1 MIKNKLAIFT
11 ALAISVSSVSAFAQN
26 DGGGSM
32 RGPGQG
38 GGGGQ
43 DRQQRFEARK
53 AEILARLQQSESC
66 VKAATDPESL
76 RACMPNRGGR
86 GGGMQD
92 QQSGGGEPQDQQGG
106 GSPQGQQGEGG
117 AMGGGMGSGDAP
129 PPPSDGNAD

>member
-1 MIKNKLAIFT
+1 MVKNKLAIFT
-11 ALAISVSSVSAFAQN
+11 ALAISVSSIAAYAQN
-26 DGGGSM
+26 DGGSM
-32 RGPGQG
+32 RGPGQ

-86 GGGMQD
+86 GGG
-92 QQSGGGEPQDQQGG
+92 GGPQDQQGG
-106 GSPQGQQGEGG
+106 GGGEPQGQQGDGG
-117 AMGGGMGSGDAP
+117 AMGGGMGGGDA